1 MLGLN
6 TSNNACPQ
14 LPEGFVLLRSDVVS
28 VRQINRLLSKCN
40 QDTHQPR
47 KLESA
52 LENSDFYLTLLQKSS
67 ENLVGFVRVTSD
79 KGLNANLWDL
89 VAEPGDQQGKYMSI
103 IVFKAIEIIR
113 RELPGCSISVA
124 APLISIQAL
133 KANGFLL
140 DPNGIK
146 TMGLRL

>member
-6 TSNNACPQ
+6 SANKCPQ
-14 LPEGFVLLRSDVVS
+14 IPEGFILLRSEIVS
-28 VRQINRLLSKCN
+28 VRKINRLLSRCN

-47 KLESA
+47 KFELA
-52 LENSDFYLTLLQKSS
+52 LENSDFYLTLLQKTSDS
-67 ENLVGFVRVTSD
+67 LVGFVRVTSD

-89 VAEPGDQQGKYMSI
+89 VAEPGDQQEKFISI
-103 IVFKAIEIIR
+103 MIFKSIEIIR

-124 APLISIQAL
+124 APLISINPL

-146 TMGLRL
+146 TMGFRL

>member
-6 TSNNACPQ
+6 AVNKCPQ
-14 LPEGFVLLRSDVVS
+14 IPEGVALLRNEIVA
-28 VRQINRLLSKCN
+28 VRKINRLLSRCN

-47 KLESA
+47 KLELA
-52 LENSDFYLTLLQKSS
+52 LKNSDFYLTLIQKTS

-89 VAEPGDQQGKYMSI
+89 VAEPGDHQEKFISI
-103 IVFKAIEIIR
+103 IIFKAIEIIR

-124 APLISIQAL
+124 APLISLEAL

-146 TMGLRL
+146 TMGMRL

>member
-6 TSNNACPQ
+6 SANKCPQ
-14 LPEGFVLLRSDVVS
+14 LPEGFILLRSEVVP
-28 VRQINRLLSKCN
+28 VRKINRLLSKCN

-47 KLESA
+47 KLELA
-52 LENSDFYLTLLQKSS
+52 LKSSEFYLTLLQKTS

-89 VAEPGDQQGKYMSI
+89 VAEPGDQQEKYI
-103 IVFKAIEIIR
+103 AIVVFYAIEIIR

-124 APLISIQAL
+124 APLISLKAL

-146 TMGLRL
+146 TMGFRL

>member
-6 TSNNACPQ
+6 SASKCPQ
-14 LPEGFVLLRSDVVS
+14 IPEGFVLLRSELVS
-28 VRQINRLLSKCN
+28 VRKINRLLFKCN

-47 KLESA
+47 KLELA
-52 LENSDFYLTLLQKSS
+52 LKNSDFYLTLLQKTSD
-67 ENLVGFVRVTSD
+67 NLVAFVRVTSD

-89 VAEPGDQQGKYMSI
+89 VAEPGDQQEKYISI
-103 IVFKAIEIIR
+103 VVFKAIEIIR

-124 APLISIQAL
+124 APLISLDSL

-146 TMGLRL
+146 TMGYRL

>member
-6 TSNNACPQ
+6 ATNKCPQ
-14 LPEGFVLLRSDVVS
+14 IPEGFILLRSQRIA
-28 VRQINRLLSKCN
+28 VRKINRLLSRCN

-47 KLESA
+47 KLELA
-52 LENSDFYLTLLQKSS
+52 LKKSDFYLTLLQKTSD
-67 ENLVGFVRVTSD
+67 NLVGFVRVTSD

-89 VAEPGDQQGKYMSI
+89 VAEPGDQQETFMSI

-124 APLISIQAL
+124 APLISLNPL

-146 TMGLRL
+146 TMGFRL

>member
-6 TSNNACPQ
+6 SSNKCPQ
-14 LPEGFVLLRSDVVS
+14 IPEGFVLLRSEFVS
-28 VRQINRLLSKCN
+28 ARKINSLLSRCN

-47 KLESA
+47 KLELA
-52 LENSDFYLTLLQKSS
+52 LKSSDFYLTLLQKTS
-67 ENLVGFVRVTSD
+67 ERLVGFVRVTSD

-89 VAEPGDQQGKYMSI
+89 VAEPGDQQEKYMSI
-103 IVFKAIEIIR
+103 VVFKAIEIIR

-124 APLISIQAL
+124 APSISIKAL

-146 TMGLRL
+146 TMGFRL

>member
-6 TSNNACPQ
+6 SGNKCPQ
-14 LPEGFVLLRSDVVS
+14 MPEGFILLRSES
-28 VRQINRLLSKCN
+28 VPVRKINRLLSRCN

-47 KLESA
+47 RLELA
-52 LENSDFYLTLLQKSS
+52 LKKSDFYLTLLQKTSD
-67 ENLVGFVRVTSD
+67 NLVGFVRVTSD

-89 VAEPGDQQGKYMSI
+89 VAEPGDEQETYMSI
-103 IVFKAIEIIR
+103 VVFKAIEIIR

-124 APLISIQAL
+124 APLISLNPL
-133 KANGFLL
+133 KSNGFLL

-146 TMGLRL
+146 TMGFRL

>member
-6 TSNNACPQ
+6 SANKCPEI
-14 LPEGFVLLRSDVVS
+14 PGGFVLLRSELIPVHK
-28 VRQINRLLSKCN
+28 INRLLSRCN

-47 KLESA
+47 KLELA
-52 LENSDFYLTLLQKSS
+52 LKNSDFYLTLLQKTS

-89 VAEPGDQQGKYMSI
+89 VAEPGGQQEQYISI

-113 RELPGCSISVA
+113 RELPGCSISIA
-124 APLISIQAL
+124 APLISLKAL

-146 TMGLRL
+146 TMGFRL

>member
-6 TSNNACPQ
+6 SGNKCPQ
-14 LPEGFVLLRSDVVS
+14 MPDGFVLLRSEIVS
-28 VRQINRLLSKCN
+28 VRKINRLLSRCN

-47 KLESA
+47 KLELA
-52 LENSDFYLTLLQKSS
+52 LKNSDFYLTLLQKTS

-89 VAEPGDQQGKYMSI
+89 VAEPGEQQEKYISI
-103 IVFKAIEIIR
+103 IVFNAIEIIR

-124 APLISIQAL
+124 APLISLKAL
-133 KANGFLL
+133 KSNGFLL

-146 TMGLRL
+146 TMGFRL

>member
-6 TSNNACPQ
+6 SANKCPQ
-14 LPEGFVLLRSDVVS
+14 IPEGFVLLRSDIVS
-28 VRQINRLLSKCN
+28 IRQINRLLSRCN

-47 KLESA
+47 KLELA
-52 LENSDFYLTLLQKSS
+52 LKCSDFYLTLLQKTSD
-67 ENLVGFVRVTSD
+67 NLVGFVRVTSD

-89 VAEPGDQQGKYMSI
+89 VAEPGDQQEKYISI
-103 IVFKAIEIIR
+103 VVFKAIEIIR

-124 APLISIQAL
+124 APLISLEPL

-146 TMGLRL
+146 TMGFRL

>member
-6 TSNNACPQ
+6 SVNKCPQ
-14 LPEGFVLLRSDVVS
+14 IPEGFVLLRSEAVP
-28 VRQINRLLSKCN
+28 VRKINRLLSKSS

-47 KLESA
+47 KLELA
-52 LENSDFYLTLLQKSS
+52 LKNSDFYLTLLQKTSD
-67 ENLVGFVRVTSD
+67 NLVGFVRVTSD

-89 VAEPGDQQGKYMSI
+89 VAEPGNQQEKYMSI
-103 IVFKAIEIIR
+103 VVFKAIEIIR

-124 APLISIQAL
+124 APLISLNSL

-146 TMGLRL
+146 TMGFRL

>member
-6 TSNNACPQ
+6 SGNKCPQ
-14 LPEGFVLLRSDVVS
+14 IPEGFVLLRSELVS
-28 VRQINRLLSKCN
+28 VRKINRLLARCN

-47 KLESA
+47 KLELA
-52 LENSDFYLTLLQKSS
+52 LKKSDFYLTLIQKTS

-89 VAEPGDQQGKYMSI
+89 VAEPGGEQETYMSI
-103 IVFKAIEIIR
+103 MVYKAIEIIR

-124 APLISIQAL
+124 APLISLNPL

-146 TMGLRL
+146 TMGFNL

>member
-6 TSNNACPQ
+6 SANKCPQ
-14 LPEGFVLLRSDVVS
+14 IPEGVVLLRSEIVS
-28 VRQINRLLSKCN
+28 VRKINRLLSRCN

-47 KLESA
+47 KLELA
-52 LENSDFYLTLLQKSS
+52 LKSSDFYLTLLQKTSD
-67 ENLVGFVRVTSD
+67 NLVGFVRVTSD

-89 VAEPGDQQGKYMSI
+89 VAEPGEQQEKYISI

-124 APLISIQAL
+124 APLISLNPL

>member
-6 TSNNACPQ
+6 SGNKCPQ
-14 LPEGFVLLRSDVVS
+14 IPEGFILLRSEFVS
-28 VRQINRLLSKCN
+28 IRKINRLLSKCN

-47 KLESA
+47 KLELA
-52 LENSDFYLTLLQKSS
+52 LKSSDFYLTLIQKTSD
-67 ENLVGFVRVTSD
+67 NLVGFVRVTSD

-89 VAEPGDQQGKYMSI
+89 VAEPGDQQEKYMSI
-103 IVFKAIEIIR
+103 VVFKAIEIIR

-124 APLISIQAL
+124 APLISLEAL
-133 KANGFLL
+133 KNNGFLL

>member
-6 TSNNACPQ
+6 SANKCPQ
-14 LPEGFVLLRSDVVS
+14 IPEGFILLRSEVVP
-28 VRQINRLLSKCN
+28 VRKINRLLSRCN
-40 QDTHQPR
+40 QDTHQPK
-47 KLESA
+47 KLELA
-52 LENSDFYLTLLQKSS
+52 LKSSEFYLTLLHKTSD
-67 ENLVGFVRVTSD
+67 NLVGFVRVTSD

-89 VAEPGDQQGKYMSI
+89 VAEPGDQQEKYI
-103 IVFKAIEIIR
+103 AIVVFNAIEIIR

-124 APLISIQAL
+124 APLISLKAL

-146 TMGLRL
+146 TMGFRL

>member
-6 TSNNACPQ
+6 SGNKCPQ
-14 LPEGFVLLRSDVVS
+14 MPEGLVLLRSEIVS
-28 VRQINRLLSKCN
+28 VRKINRLLSRCN

-47 KLESA
+47 KLELA
-52 LENSDFYLTLLQKSS
+52 LKKSDFYLTLLEKTSD
-67 ENLVGFVRVTSD
+67 NLVGFVRVTSD

-89 VAEPGDQQGKYMSI
+89 AAEPGDKQETYMSI
-103 IVFKAIEIIR
+103 MVFKAIEIIR

-124 APLISIQAL
+124 APLISINPL

-146 TMGLRL
+146 TMGFRL

>member
-6 TSNNACPQ
+6 SAKKFPQ
-14 LPEGFVLLRSDVVS
+14 IPEGFVLLRSELIS
-28 VRQINRLLSKCN
+28 VRKINRLLSRCN

-47 KLESA
+47 KLELA
-52 LENSDFYLTLLQKSS
+52 LKNSDFYLALLQKTS

-89 VAEPGDQQGKYMSI
+89 VAEPGNQQEKYISI
-103 IVFKAIEIIR
+103 VVFKSIEIIR

-124 APLISIQAL
+124 APLISLSAL

>member
-6 TSNNACPQ
+6 SANKCPQ
-14 LPEGFVLLRSDVVS
+14 IPEGFILLRSEVVP
-28 VRQINRLLSKCN
+28 VRKINRLLSKCN

-47 KLESA
+47 KLELA
-52 LENSDFYLTLLQKSS
+52 LKSSEFYLTLLQKTS

-89 VAEPGDQQGKYMSI
+89 VAEPGDQQEKYI
-103 IVFKAIEIIR
+103 TIVVFNAIEIIR

-124 APLISIQAL
+124 APLISLKAL

-146 TMGLRL
+146 TMGYRL

>member
-1 MLGLN
+1 MLRLN
-6 TSNNACPQ
+6 SGNKCPQ
-14 LPEGFVLLRSDVVS
+14 IPEGFVLLRSEIVS
-28 VRQINRLLSKCN
+28 VRKINRLLSRCN

-47 KLESA
+47 KLELA
-52 LENSDFYLTLLQKSS
+52 LKSSDFYLTLIQKTS

-89 VAEPGDQQGKYMSI
+89 VAEPGDHQEKFISI
-103 IVFKAIEIIR
+103 MIFKAIEIIR

-124 APLISIQAL
+124 APLISLEAL

>member
-6 TSNNACPQ
+6 SANKCPQ
-14 LPEGFVLLRSDVVS
+14 IPEGFVLHRSEIVS
-28 VRQINRLLSKCN
+28 IRKINRLLSKCN

-47 KLESA
+47 KLELA
-52 LENSDFYLTLLQKSS
+52 LKSSDFYLTLFEKASD
-67 ENLVGFVRVTSD
+67 NLVGFVRVTSD

-89 VAEPGDQQGKYMSI
+89 VAEPGDQQEKYMSI

-124 APLISIQAL
+124 APLISLNAL
-133 KANGFLL
+133 KDNGFLL
-140 DPNGIK
+140 DPNGIQ
-146 TMGLRL
+146 TMGFRL

>member
-6 TSNNACPQ
+6 LANKFPQ
-14 LPEGFVLLRSDVVS
+14 IPEGFVLLRSEYIS
-28 VRQINRLLSKCN
+28 ARKINTLLSKCN

-47 KLESA
+47 KLELA
-52 LENSDFYLTLLQKSS
+52 LKSSEFYLTLLQKTS

-89 VAEPGDQQGKYMSI
+89 VAEPGDQQEKYI
-103 IVFKAIEIIR
+103 AIVVFYAIEIIR

-124 APLISIQAL
+124 APLISIKAL
-133 KANGFLL
+133 KSNGFLL

-146 TMGLRL
+146 TMGFRL

>member
-6 TSNNACPQ
+6 SANKCPKI
-14 LPEGFVLLRSDVVS
+14 PEGFLLLRSELIS
-28 VRQINRLLSKCN
+28 VRKINRLLSRCN

-47 KLESA
+47 KLELA
-52 LENSDFYLTLLQKSS
+52 LKNSDFYLTLIQKTP

-89 VAEPGDQQGKYMSI
+89 VAEPGDQQEKYISI
-103 IVFKAIEIIR
+103 VVFKAIEIIR

-124 APLISIQAL
+124 APLISL
-133 KANGFLL
+133 DSLTANGFLL

-146 TMGLRL
+146 TMGFRL

>member
-6 TSNNACPQ
+6 SANKCPQ
-14 LPEGFVLLRSDVVS
+14 IPEGFILLRSEVVP
-28 VRQINRLLSKCN
+28 VRKINRLLSRCN
-40 QDTHQPR
+40 QDTHQPK
-47 KLESA
+47 KLELA
-52 LENSDFYLTLLQKSS
+52 LKSSEFYLTLLQKTS

-89 VAEPGDQQGKYMSI
+89 VAEPGDQQEKYI
-103 IVFKAIEIIR
+103 AIVVFNAIEIIR

-124 APLISIQAL
+124 APLISLKAL

-146 TMGLRL
+146 TMGFRL

>member
-6 TSNNACPQ
+6 SANKYPQ
-14 LPEGFVLLRSDVVS
+14 IPEGFILLRSEVVP
-28 VRQINRLLSKCN
+28 VRKINRLLSKCN

-47 KLESA
+47 KLELA
-52 LENSDFYLTLLQKSS
+52 LKSSEFYLTLLQKTS

-89 VAEPGDQQGKYMSI
+89 VAEPGDQQEKYI
-103 IVFKAIEIIR
+103 AIVVFYAIEIIR

-124 APLISIQAL
+124 APLISLKAL

-146 TMGLRL
+146 TMGYRL

>member
-6 TSNNACPQ
+6 SANKCPQ
-14 LPEGFVLLRSDVVS
+14 IPEGFILRRSEVVP
-28 VRQINRLLSKCN
+28 VRKINRLLSRCN
-40 QDTHQPR
+40 QDTHQPK
-47 KLESA
+47 KLELA
-52 LENSDFYLTLLQKSS
+52 LKNSEFYLTLLQKTSD
-67 ENLVGFVRVTSD
+67 NLVGFVRVTSD

-89 VAEPGDQQGKYMSI
+89 VAEPGDQQEKYI
-103 IVFKAIEIIR
+103 AIVVFNAIEIIR

-124 APLISIQAL
+124 APLISLKAL

-146 TMGLRL
+146 TMGYRL

>member
-6 TSNNACPQ
+6 SANRCPQ
-14 LPEGFVLLRSDVVS
+14 IPEGFILLRSEVVP
-28 VRQINRLLSKCN
+28 VRKINRLLSKCN

-47 KLESA
+47 KLELA
-52 LENSDFYLTLLQKSS
+52 LKSSEFYLTLLQKTS

-89 VAEPGDQQGKYMSI
+89 VAEPGDQQEKYI
-103 IVFKAIEIIR
+103 AIVVFYAIEIIR

-124 APLISIQAL
+124 APLISLKAL

-146 TMGLRL
+146 TMGFRF

>member
-6 TSNNACPQ
+6 SANKCPEI
-14 LPEGFVLLRSDVVS
+14 PGGFVLLRSELIS
-28 VRQINRLLSKCN
+28 VRKINRLLSRCN

-47 KLESA
+47 KLELA
-52 LENSDFYLTLLQKSS
+52 LKNSDFYLTLLQKTS

-89 VAEPGDQQGKYMSI
+89 VAEPGDQQEKYISI
-103 IVFKAIEIIR
+103 IVFKAVEIIR
-113 RELPGCSISVA
+113 RELPGCSISVG
-124 APLISIQAL
+124 APLISIKAL
-133 KANGFLL
+133 KANGFLI

-146 TMGLRL
+146 TMGFRL

>member
-6 TSNNACPQ
+6 SANKCPQ
-14 LPEGFVLLRSDVVS
+14 IPEGFVLLRSELIS
-28 VRQINRLLSKCN
+28 IRKINRLLSKCN
-40 QDTHQPR
+40 QDTHQQR
-47 KLESA
+47 KLELA
-52 LENSDFYLTLLQKSS
+52 LKNSDFYLTLLEKTSD
-67 ENLVGFVRVTSD
+67 NLVGFVRVTSD

-89 VAEPGDQQGKYMSI
+89 VAEPGDQQEEYMSI

-124 APLISIQAL
+124 APLISLKAL

-146 TMGLRL
+146 TMGFRL

>member
-6 TSNNACPQ
+6 STKKCPQ
-14 LPEGFVLLRSDVVS
+14 IPEGFVLLRSQNIS
-28 VRQINRLLSKCN
+28 IRKINRLLSRCN

-47 KLESA
+47 KLEFA
-52 LENSDFYLTLLQKSS
+52 LKNSDFYLTLLQKAS

-89 VAEPGDQQGKYMSI
+89 VAEPGGLQEKYMSI

-124 APLISIQAL
+124 APLISLNPL

-146 TMGLRL
+146 TMGFRL

>member
-6 TSNNACPQ
+6 SANKCPKI
-14 LPEGFVLLRSDVVS
+14 PEDFVLLRSQFIS
-28 VRQINRLLSKCN
+28 VRKINRLLSRCN
-40 QDTHQPR
+40 QDIHQPR
-47 KLESA
+47 KFELA
-52 LENSDFYLTLLQKSS
+52 LKNSDFYLTLLQKTS

-89 VAEPGDQQGKYMSI
+89 VAEPGDQQEKYMSI
-103 IVFKAIEIIR
+103 VVFKAIEIIR

-124 APLISIQAL
+124 APFISINSL

-146 TMGLRL
+146 TMGFRL

>member
-6 TSNNACPQ
+6 SSNKSPQ
-14 LPEGFVLLRSDVVS
+14 IPEGFVLLRSEFVS
-28 VRQINRLLSKCN
+28 VRKINRLLSRCN

-47 KLESA
+47 KLELA
-52 LENSDFYLTLLQKSS
+52 LKSSDFYLTLLQKTS

-79 KGLNANLWDL
+79 KGLNANMWDL
-89 VAEPGDQQGKYMSI
+89 VAEPGDQQDKYMSI
-103 IVFKAIEIIR
+103 VVFKAIEIIR

-124 APLISIQAL
+124 APNISL
-133 KANGFLL
+133 KALNVNGFLL

-146 TMGLRL
+146 TMGFRF